1 MARTPKDPNAP
12 KTRKPATP
20 KPMFVVVGG
29 DCPILGVFRKAEEVL
44 RILEEN
50 EGAKYTKVLVPAGRG
65 E

>member
-20 KPMFVVVGG
+20 KPMFVVVDG

-44 RILEEN
+44 KILEEN
-50 EGAKYTKVLVPAGRG
+50 EGAKYTKVLVPAGRS

>member
-12 KTRKPATP
+12 KTRKPAAP
-20 KPMFVVVGG
+20 KPVFVVVGG

-44 RILEEN
+44 KVLEEN
-50 EGAKYTKVLVPAGRG
+50 PSAKYTKILIPPGRG